1 MPTNRN
7 AEDAYAAAHAEALIL
22 IFEIWE
28 QIEDMPAPS
37 ERTHWGNV
45 ADMQR
50 LVALLRPALFPGEEE

>member
-1 MPTNRN
+1 MTTHRN
-7 AEDAYAAAHAEALIL
+7 PEDAYASAHAEALGLLEAIR
-22 IFEIWE
+22 E

-50 LVALLRPALFPGEEE
+50 LVALLRPALFPGEET